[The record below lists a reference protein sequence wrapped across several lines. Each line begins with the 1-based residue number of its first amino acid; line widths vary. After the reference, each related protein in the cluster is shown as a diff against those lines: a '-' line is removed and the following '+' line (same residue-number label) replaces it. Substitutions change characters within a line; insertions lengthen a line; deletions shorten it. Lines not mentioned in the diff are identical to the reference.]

1 MSMPKFPKDIVRIPK
16 ELQPDSKRD
25 HAWSYGRIHSDQDKA
40 RRISG
45 KDSITILW
53 YLYSTGYKEAGDL
66 LIENADNNTDF
77 LVYPIVFL
85 YRHCIELRLKQI
97 SIEGNKLLKT
107 QVFTESKM
115 NDILFSKHD
124 LDLLWS
130 YSKTIIGKL
139 FPDESEEKLSS
150 IKKMIDCFS
159 IMDSTSFKFRYPVDT
174 KGKPN
179 HPIDH
184 DTSISFI
191 ALKKMMNDLALYL
204 GGTAERI
211 YDMRGNGLFLPGQPQ
226 ISGEQVKELLSV
238 IKDSGKPWTID
249 EILALIKEKC
259 GLDYSPEQ
267 VLSNPD
273 LCTLFCNH
281 DHP

>member
-1 MSMPKFPKDIVRIPK
+1 MPKRPRDIVRIPK

-45 KDSITILW
+45 KDSITILFD
-53 YLYSTGYKEAGDL
+53 LYSTGYKEAGDL

-97 SIEGNKLLKT
+97 SIVGNKLLKT
-107 QVFTESKM
+107 QVFTEKEM
-115 NDILFSKHD
+115 NDILFRKHD
-124 LDLLWS
+124 LDKLWMC
-130 YSKTIIGKL
+130 SKKIIGKL
-139 FPDESEEKLSS
+139 FPDESEENLSS

-159 IMDSTSFKFRYPVDT
+159 IMDRTSYKFRYPLDID
-174 KGKPN
+174 GKLN
-179 HPIDH
+179 HPSDH
-184 DTSISFI
+184 DPAISFI
-191 ALKKMMNDLALYL
+191 ALKEMVKDLDLYL
-204 GGTAERI
+204 GGTAECI
-211 YDMRGNGLFLPGQPQ
+211 YDMRGHGLFLPGQPQ
-226 ISGEQVKELLSV
+226 MSGEQIKELKA
-238 IKDSGKPWTID
+238 IMKDSGKLWALD
-249 EILALIKEKC
+249 EIPALIKEKY

-273 LCTLFCNH
+273 LCALFL
-281 DHP
+281 PP

>member
-1 MSMPKFPKDIVRIPK
+1 MPKRPRDIVRIPK

-45 KDSITILW
+45 KDPITNLW
-53 YLYSTGYKEAGDL
+53 ELYSTGYRMAGDL
-66 LIENADNNTDF
+66 LIEDAGNNTSF
-77 LVYPIVFL
+77 LVYPIIFL

-97 SIEGNKLLKT
+97 SIVGNKLLKT
-107 QVFTESKM
+107 QVFTEKEM
-115 NDILFSKHD
+115 NEILFHTHD
-124 LDLLWS
+124 LDKLWS

-159 IMDSTSFKFRYPVDT
+159 IMDRTSYEFRYPVDRN
-174 KGKPN
+174 GKLN
-179 HPIDH
+179 HPSDH
-184 DTSISFI
+184 DPAISFI
-191 ALKKMMNDLALYL
+191 ALKEMVNDLDLYL
-204 GGTAERI
+204 GGAAECI
-211 YDMRGNGLFLPGQPQ
+211 YDMRGHGLFLPGEPQ
-226 ISGEQVKELLSV
+226 MSGEQIKELKA
-238 IKDSGKPWTID
+238 IMKDSGKLWALD
-249 EILALIKEKC
+249 EIPALIKEKY

-273 LCTLFCNH
+273 LCALFL
-281 DHP
+281 PPRSSLK

>member
-1 MSMPKFPKDIVRIPK
+1 MSMSKSRSDIVRIPK
-16 ELQPDSKRD
+16 ELLLDSKRD

-53 YLYSTGYKEAGDL
+53 DLYSTGYKEAGDL
-66 LIENADNNTDF
+66 LIENADNHTDF

-107 QVFTESKM
+107 QVFTDKQM
-115 NDILFSKHD
+115 DDLFHNHK
-124 LDLLWS
+124 LDSLWS
-130 YSKTIIGKL
+130 RSKTIIEKL
-139 FPDESEEKLSS
+139 FPDESENLSS

-159 IMDSTSFKFRYPVDT
+159 TMDSTSYKFRYPVGTDGT
-174 KGKPN
+174 PN
-179 HPIDH
+179 HSKDH
-184 DTSISFI
+184 DTEISFI
-191 ALKKMMNDLALYL
+191 ALKEMMNDIDLYL
-204 GGTAERI
+204 GGTAECI
-211 YDMRGNGLFLPGQPQ
+211 YDMRGHGLFLPEQPQ
-226 ISGEQVKELLSV
+226 MSGEQIKELLSV
-238 IKDSGKPWTID
+238 IKDSGKLWALD
-249 EILALIKEKC
+249 EIPALIKEKY

-273 LCTLFCNH
+273 LCALFLPH
-281 DHP
+281 DHH

>member
-1 MSMPKFPKDIVRIPK
+1 MSKSGRDIVRIPK
-16 ELQPDSKRD
+16 ELMPDSKRD
-25 HAWSYGRIHSDQDKA
+25 HAWSYGRIPSDQDKA
-40 RRISG
+40 RRIHG

-53 YLYSTGYKEAGDL
+53 NLYSTGYKEAGDL

-107 QVFTESKM
+107 QVFTKREM
-115 NDILFSKHD
+115 NDILFRKHD
-124 LDLLWS
+124 LDLLWC

-139 FPDESEEKLSS
+139 FPDESEENLSS

-159 IMDSTSFKFRYPVDT
+159 TMDSTSFKFRYPIDT
-174 KGKPN
+174 NGKPN

-204 GGTAERI
+204 GGTAECI
-211 YDMRGNGLFLPGQPQ
+211 YDMRGHGLFLPGQPQ
-226 ISGEQVKELLSV
+226 MSGEQIKELLAM
-238 IKDSGKPWTID
+238 IKDSGKLWTLD
-249 EILALIKEKC
+249 EIPALIEEKY
-259 GLDYSPEQ
+259 GFDYSPEQ
-267 VLSNPD
+267 VLSCPD
-273 LCTLFCNH
+273 LCALFL
-281 DHP
+281 PP